1 MTSSPVNQPRRA
13 PWTKADVSRRS
24 PWTKAEIRAAR
35 QAPLKPVLER
45 LGYTLIP
52 AQNGNYL
59 VEGVIPETTV
69 KEHYWVQASTN
80 VAGPSA
86 ELRAG
91 NAIDFLVKIR
101 RLAFSEAM
109 ELLTNIQRERIGQ
122 N

>member
-1 MTSSPVNQPRRA
+1 MTSSPDNQPRRA
-13 PWTKADVSRRS
+13 

-52 AQNGNYL
+52 AQNGNYV
-59 VEGVIPETTV
+59 VEGLIPETTV
-69 KEHYWVQASTN
+69 KEHYWVQAFTN

-86 ELRAG
+86 ELVRLCSPQVRTG

-101 RLAFSEAM
+101 HLAFSEAM